1 MLKKLVGDK
10 AFYRRL
16 FALMLPILVQNGIT
30 NFVNMLDNVMIG
42 RVGTA
47 EMTGV
52 AVTNQLI
59 FVFNLCIFGAVSG
72 AGIFGAQY
80 YGKGDHQGL
89 KYTFRFKMLFCGLL
103 AVLGITLF
111 ILFGEPL
118 LNLYMQGEGG
128 TTDPLVTLGYAK
140 DYLAIMLVGL
150 VPFAFVQ
157 CYSSTL
163 RETGNPNLPMVAGLA
178 AVLVNLVFNALLI
191 FGLCGFPKLGVRG
204 AAIATVLS
212 RFVELAIV
220 VFATHLNTKKYPF
233 MKGALRSLYVP
244 AGLAL
249 RFFVKG
255 LPLLLNEAFWA
266 MGLAVVN
273 QSYSARGLDAMGA
286 INISQTF
293 WNVFAIA
300 YMAVGS
306 SIGIIL
312 GQMLGAGQLK
322 EAKQDSRKMIA
333 FSAAVSVVVG
343 VLYVVLA
350 EFIPLVYNTTDEIRH
365 MATRMMQ
372 ISAIAMPF
380 DAVVHASYFAMRS
393 GGKMAITVL
402 FDNGFMW
409 GGNVLISFLLSR
421 FTAIPILEMFAIIHA
436 ISLLKA
442 AIGIWLVEKGSW
454 VKNITN

>member
-1 MLKKLVGDK
+1 MFKKLIGDR
-10 AFYRRL
+10 AFYKRL

-80 YGKGDHQGL
+80 YGKGDHEGL
-89 KYTFRFKMLFCGLL
+89 RYTFRFKLMFCVLL
-103 AVLGITLF
+103 AVLGIGAFVFL
-111 ILFGEPL
+111 GEPL
-118 LNLYMQGEGG
+118 LNLYMQGDQG
-128 TTDPLVTLGYAK
+128 TTDPLATLGFAK
-140 DYLAIMLVGL
+140 DYLTVMLFGL
-150 VPFAFVQ
+150 IPFAVVQ

-163 RETGNPNLPMVAGLA
+163 RETGNPNLPMVAGLV
-178 AVLVNLVFNALLI
+178 AVLVNLVLNALLI
-191 FGLCGFPKLGVRG
+191 FGLCGFPALGVRG
-204 AAIATVLS
+204 AAIATVIS
-212 RFVELAIV
+212 RFTELAV
-220 VFATHLNTKKYPF
+220 VMLATHLNTKKYPF
-233 MKGALRSLYVP
+233 MKGVLRSLHVP
-244 AGLAL
+244 FALAK
-249 RFFVKG
+249 RFFIKG
-255 LPLLLNEAFWA
+255 LPLLLNEALWA
-266 MGLAVVN
+266 AGLAVVN

-286 INISQTF
+286 LNISQTF

-322 EAKQDSRKMIA
+322 EAKQDCRKMIA
-333 FSAAVSVVVG
+333 FSAFVSLVVG
-343 VLYVVLA
+343 LLYVVLA
-350 EFIPLVYNTTDEIRH
+350 EFIPLAYNTSPEIRH

-393 GGKMAITVL
+393 GGKMAVTVL

-409 GGNVLISFLLSR
+409 GGNVLLSFLLSR
-421 FTAIPILEMFAIIHA
+421 FTAIPILGLFTIIQSIA
-436 ISLLKA
+436 LVKA
-442 AIGIWLVEKGSW
+442 ALGIYLVEKGKW
-454 VKNITN
+454 IKNIT

>member
-1 MLKKLVGDK
+1 MLKKLIGDK
-10 AFYRRL
+10 AFYKRL

-30 NFVNMLDNVMIG
+30 NFVNMLDNIMIG

-52 AVTNQLI
+52 AVSNQLI

-80 YGKGDHQGL
+80 YGKGDHEGL
-89 KYTFRFKMLFCGLL
+89 RYSFRFKLLFCGIL
-103 AVLGITLF
+103 ALAGITLF
-111 ILFGEPL
+111 AFLGEPL
-118 LNLYMQGEGG
+118 LNLYMQGEQSG
-128 TTDPLVTLGYAK
+128 TDPVATLGFAK
-140 DYLAIMLVGL
+140 DYMLVMLVGFL
-150 VPFAFVQ
+150 PFALVQ

-163 RETGNPNLPMVAGLA
+163 RETGFPNLPMVAGLI
-178 AVLVNLVFNALLI
+178 AVLVNLVLNALLI
-191 FGLCGFPKLGVRG
+191 FGLCGLPALGVTG
-204 AAIATVLS
+204 AAIATVVS
-212 RFVELAIV
+212 RFTELAIV
-220 VFATHLNTKKYPF
+220 VLATHLNTKKYPF
-233 MKGALRSLYVP
+233 MKGALRSLRVP
-244 AGLAL
+244 GALAW
-249 RFFVKG
+249 RFFIKG
-255 LPLLLNEAFWA
+255 LPLLLNEALWA
-266 MGLAVVN
+266 SGLAMVN

-286 INISQTF
+286 LNISQTF

-322 EAKQDSRKMIA
+322 EAKRDSRKMIA
-333 FSAAVSVVVG
+333 FSGFISLIVG
-343 VLYVVLA
+343 LLYIVLA
-350 EFIPLVYNTTDEIRH
+350 EFIPLAYNTSPEIRE

-380 DAVVHASYFAMRS
+380 DALVHASYFAMRS

-409 GGNVLISFLLSR
+409 GGNVLLSFLLSR
-421 FTAIPILEMFAIIHA
+421 FTAIPILGLFTIIQSIA
-436 ISLLKA
+436 LIKA
-442 AIGIWLVEKGSW
+442 FIGIYLVEKGSW
-454 VKNITN
+454 VKNITK

>member
-1 MLKKLVGDK
+1 MLKKLIGDR
-10 AFYRRL
+10 AFYKRL

-30 NFVNMLDNVMIG
+30 NFVNMLDNIMIG

-52 AVTNQLI
+52 SVSNQLI

-80 YGKGDHQGL
+80 YGKGDDQGL
-89 KYTFRFKMLFCGLL
+89 KYTFRFTLLFCGALTV
-103 AVLGITLF
+103 AGIVLFLF
-111 ILFGEPL
+111 LGEPL
-118 LNLYMQGEGG
+118 LNLYMQGEAGS
-128 TTDPLVTLGYAK
+128 TDPLVTLGHAK
-140 DYLAIMLVGL
+140 DYLMIMLVGL
-150 VPFAFVQ
+150 IPFAMVQ

-163 RETGNPNLPMVAGLA
+163 RETGFPNLPMVAGIV
-178 AVLVNLVFNALLI
+178 AVLVNLVLNTLLI
-191 FGLCGFPKLGVRG
+191 FGLCGFPELGVRG
-204 AAIATVLS
+204 AAIATVTS
-212 RFVELAIV
+212 RFAELAV
-220 VFATHLNTKKYPF
+220 VMLATHLNTKKYPF

-244 AGLAL
+244 GKLAW
-249 RFFVKG
+249 RFFIKG
-255 LPLLLNEAFWA
+255 LPLMLNEAFWA

-286 INISQTF
+286 LNISQTF

-322 EAKQDSRKMIA
+322 EAKRDCRKMIA
-333 FSAAVSVVVG
+333 FSAFVSVIVG
-343 VLYVVLA
+343 ALYVVLA
-350 EFIPLVYNTTDEIRH
+350 EFIPLAYNTTPEIRH

-380 DAVVHASYFAMRS
+380 DAIVHASYFAMRS
-393 GGKMAITVL
+393 GGKMAITVV

-409 GGNVLISFLLSR
+409 GGNVLIAFLLSR
-421 FTAIPILEMFAIIHA
+421 FTAIPILGLFTIIQSIA
-436 ISLLKA
+436 LLKA
-442 AIGIWLVEKGSW
+442 ALGIYLVEKGSW
-454 VKNITN
+454 VKNITT

>member
-1 MLKKLVGDK
+1 MIKNLIGDR
-10 AFYRRL
+10 AFYKRL
-16 FALMLPILVQNGIT
+16 FALMIPILVQNGIT

-52 AVTNQLI
+52 SLSNQLI

-72 AGIFGAQY
+72 AGVFGAQY
-80 YGKGDHQGL
+80 YGKGDHEGL
-89 KYTFRFKMLFCGLL
+89 RHTFRFKLLFCGLL
-103 AVLGITLF
+103 ALLGIGAFL
-111 ILFGEPL
+111 LWGEPL
-118 LNLYMQGEGG
+118 LNLYMQGEQGA
-128 TTDPLVTLGYAK
+128 TDPVATLGFAK
-140 DYLAIMLVGL
+140 DYLLVMLVGL
-150 VPFAFVQ
+150 LPFGLVQ

-163 RETGNPNLPMVAGLA
+163 RETGHPNLPMLAGLA
-178 AVLVNLVFNALLI
+178 AVLVNLTLNALLI
-191 FGLCGFPKLGVRG
+191 FGLLGFPALGVRG
-204 AAIATVLS
+204 AAIATVIS

-220 VFATHLNTKKYPF
+220 GIASHLNTKKYPF
-233 MKGALRSLYVP
+233 MKGAIRSLRVP
-244 AGLAL
+244 RALAW
-249 RFFVKG
+249 RFFIKG
-255 LPLLLNEAFWA
+255 LPLMLNEALWA
-266 MGLAVVN
+266 VGLVVVN

-286 INISQTF
+286 LNISQTF

-322 EAKQDSRKMIA
+322 EAKQDCRKMIA
-333 FSAAVSVVVG
+333 FSAVVSVAVG
-343 VLYVVLA
+343 LLYIVLA
-350 EFIPLVYNTTDEIRH
+350 EFIPLAYNTSPDIRH

-380 DAVVHASYFAMRS
+380 DAIVHASYFAMRS

-409 GGNVLISFLLSR
+409 GGNVLTAFLLSR
-421 FTAIPILEMFAIIHA
+421 FTALPILAIFSIVQSIA
-436 ISLLKA
+436 LIKSGF
-442 AIGIWLVEKGSW
+442 GIYLVEKGKW
-454 VKNITN
+454 VKNITK

>member
-1 MLKKLVGDK
+1 MMFKKLIGDR
-10 AFYRRL
+10 AFYKRL
-16 FALMLPILVQNGIT
+16 FTLMIPILVQNGIT

-80 YGKGDHQGL
+80 YGKGDHEGL
-89 KYTFRFKMLFCGLL
+89 RYTFRFKLMFCVLL
-103 AVLGITLF
+103 SVLGITLF
-111 ILFGEPL
+111 VFLGEPL
-118 LNLYMQGEGG
+118 LNLYMQGDQG
-128 TTDPLVTLGYAK
+128 TTDPLVTLGHAK
-140 DYLAIMLVGL
+140 DYLTIMLFGL
-150 VPFAFVQ
+150 VPFAVVQ

-163 RETGNPNLPMVAGLA
+163 RETGNPNLPMVAGLL
-178 AVLVNLVFNALLI
+178 AVIVNLVLNALLI
-191 FGLCGFPKLGVRG
+191 FGLCGFPVLGVRG
-204 AAIATVLS
+204 AAIATVIS
-212 RFVELAIV
+212 RFAELAV
-220 VFATHLNTKKYPF
+220 VMLATHLNTKKYPF
-233 MKGALRSLYVP
+233 MKGALRSLRVP
-244 AGLAL
+244 RTLAW
-249 RFFVKG
+249 RFFIKG
-255 LPLLLNEAFWA
+255 LPLLLNEALWA
-266 MGLAVVN
+266 AGLAVVN

-286 INISQTF
+286 LNISQTF

-322 EAKQDSRKMIA
+322 EAKQDCRKMIA
-333 FSAAVSVVVG
+333 FSAFVSVVVG
-343 VLYVVLA
+343 FLYIILA
-350 EFIPLVYNTTDEIRH
+350 EFIPLAYNTSPEIRH

-393 GGKMAITVL
+393 GGKMAVTVL

-409 GGNVLISFLLSR
+409 GGNVLLSFLLSR
-421 FTAIPILEMFAIIHA
+421 FTAIPILGLFTIIQSIA
-436 ISLLKA
+436 LVKA
-442 AIGIWLVEKGSW
+442 CLGIYLVEKGKW
-454 VKNITN
+454 IKNIT

>member
-1 MLKKLVGDK
+1 MLKKLIGDK

-16 FALMLPILVQNGIT
+16 FALMLPILAQNGIT

-89 KYTFRFKMLFCGLL
+89 KYTFRFKLLFCGLL
-103 AVLGITLF
+103 AMMGIALF
-111 ILFGEPL
+111 ILLGEPL

-128 TTDPLVTLGYAK
+128 TTDPLVTLGHAK

-163 RETGNPNLPMVAGLA
+163 RETGNPNLPMVAGLV

-191 FGLCGFPKLGVRG
+191 FGLCGFPKLGVQG

-220 VFATHLNTKKYPF
+220 MLATHLNNKKYPF
-233 MKGALRSLYVP
+233 MKGALRSLHVP
-244 AGLAL
+244 AKLAW
-249 RFFVKG
+249 RFFIKG
-255 LPLLLNEAFWA
+255 LPLMLNEAFWA

-286 INISQTF
+286 LNISQTF

-312 GQMLGAGQLK
+312 GQMLGGGQLK
-322 EAKQDSRKMIA
+322 EAKRDCRKMIA
-333 FSAAVSVVVG
+333 FSAFVSVIVG

-350 EFIPLVYNTTDEIRH
+350 EFIPMAYNTTDEIRH
-365 MATRMMQ
+365 VATRMMQ

-380 DAVVHASYFAMRS
+380 DAIVHASYFAMRS

-409 GGNVLISFLLSR
+409 LGNVLIAFLLSR

-454 VKNITN
+454 VKNITT